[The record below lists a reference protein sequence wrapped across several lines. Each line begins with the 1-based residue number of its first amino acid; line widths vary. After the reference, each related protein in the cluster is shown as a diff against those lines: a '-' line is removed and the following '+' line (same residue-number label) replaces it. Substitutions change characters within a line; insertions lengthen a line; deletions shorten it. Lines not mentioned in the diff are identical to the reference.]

1 MMSFIYQ
8 NAPRHVTMP
17 PAGGG
22 VVEEYAAD
30 GDGETLGEYGDRMRD
45 KFSRE
50 YTLALSKSLAPA
62 FTYKRNSSR

>member
-1 MMSFIYQ
+1 
-8 NAPRHVTMP
+8 MP

-50 YTLALSKSLAPA
+50 YTLALSRSLAPA
-62 FTYKRNSSR
+62 FTYKRKSSR